1 MKTNEILKGEMGS
14 FSKLLKFV
22 QYFSIMTSEYGLSK
36 LHLRGIGAPKIL
48 DGLVG
53 GEALSTEMLSDMKL
67 RWNKLGT
74 AVGTARV
81 ITRGGDFLDNL
92 RFFVTKMNNLMSGK
106 TTVKQECP
114 L

>member
-1 MKTNEILKGEMGS
+1 MKTNELLKGEMGS
-14 FSKLLKFV
+14 FNKILKFV

-36 LHLRGIGAPKIL
+36 HYLRGVGAPKIL

-53 GEALSTEMLSDMKL
+53 GEVLSTEMKSDMKL

-81 ITRGGDFLDNL
+81 ITRGGDFFDNL
-92 RFFVTKMNNLMSGK
+92 RFFITKFNNLR
-106 TTVKQECP
+106 
-114 L
+114 